1 MMGGSFGLE
10 LDPAEMPA
18 DDKAALPGLIALA
31 EKVNP
36 IILTG
41 DMWRLNLPEESN
53 WPAVLF
59 ISEDAKQAVLF
70 VFQLRANIDHSWPRI
85 RLQGLDAQASY
96 KVDGDTVYTGATL
109 MNLGLQ
115 FPFDGDLGSQVVMLE
130 KQ

>member
-1 MMGGSFGLE
+1 
-10 LDPAEMPA
+10 MPT
-18 DDKAALPGLIALA
+18 DDKAAIPGLIALA

-36 IILTG
+36 IVLTG
-41 DMWRLNLPEESN
+41 DMWRLNLPEDSN

-59 ISEDAKQAVLF
+59 ISEDGQQAVLF
-70 VFQLRANIDHSWPRI
+70 VFQLSANIDHSWPRI
-85 RLQGLDAQASY
+85 RLQGLDAKASY
-96 KVDGDTVYTGATL
+96 KIDGNASYTGATL